1 MRGAH
6 GHSEEALHRCG
17 ECHLPPVGREGQR
30 GARPGHRTRAMRFAH
45 RAVEEAVYV
54 KREGDLFAQHQSGR
68 STPRADHRACGL
80 LGEAR
85 KRASGVHRRRQGEV
99 HAIREG
105 RLGDPGALRGTRP
118 VPGAPIGPA
127 HEVCRAGQQGLPR
140 EGGSSEQPE
149 VPRDCAGEARLSRPP
164 ATWPGNGVRHHDR
177 RLRARLAVGRRRTT
191 AVAII
196 AAGSVMN
203 AAWTRKEVT
212 APTAGF
218 VTLLTCNFAPWS
230 PMPPPAQETCA

>member
-1 MRGAH
+1 MSGAH
-6 GHSEEALHRCG
+6 GHSKEALHRRG
-17 ECHLPPVGREGQR
+17 ECHLPPVGRESQR
-30 GARPGHRTRAMRFAH
+30 STRTGHRPCAMRFAY
-45 RAVEEAVYV
+45 RAVKEALYV
-54 KREGDLFAQHQSGR
+54 KREGDVFAQHQGGHG
-68 STPRADHRACGL
+68 TPRTDHRARGL

-85 KRASGVHRRRQGEV
+85 RRTSGVHRRRQGQV
-99 HAIREG
+99 RAIREG
-105 RLGDPGALRGTRP
+105 RLGDPVALRGSRP
-118 VPGAPIGPA
+118 VPGTPIGPA

-149 VPRDCAGEARLSRPP
+149 VPRDCASEARLSRPP
-164 ATWPGNGVRHHDR
+164 VTWPGNGVRHHDR
-177 RLRARLAVGRRRTT
+177 RINAGLAVGRRRTT

-218 VTLLTCNFAPWS
+218 VTLLTCNFAPWP
-230 PMPPPAQETCA
+230 PMPLSAQDACA

>member
-1 MRGAH
+1 MPRAR

-30 GARPGHRTRAMRFAH
+30 RARPGHRTRTMRFAH
-45 RAVEEAVYV
+45 RASREALHGE
-54 KREGDLFAQHQSGR
+54 REGELFAQHQSGR
-68 STPRADHRACGL
+68 STPRANHRACRL
-80 LGEAR
+80 FGEAR
-85 KRASGVHRRRQGEV
+85 RRASGVHRRRQSEV
-99 HAIREG
+99 RAIREG
-105 RLGDPGALRGTRP
+105 RLGDPVALRRTRP
-118 VPGAPIGPA
+118 VSGAPIGPA

-149 VPRDCAGEARLSRPP
+149 VPRDCASEARLSRPP
-164 ATWPGNGVRHHDR
+164 VTWPGNGVRHHDR
-177 RLRARLAVGRRRTT
+177 RINAGLAVGRRRTT
-191 AVAII
+191 EVAIV